1 MKYSW
6 SDIKQL
12 KLFKIE
18 SSRTRS
24 ILLYSVFVVISAV
37 LWCFLTLNNN
47 ITIECELPVKVI
59 KPTNVRFLTDVPD
72 TITVTVTDKGTSLV
86 KRFLMPSPKLELRF
100 DEYSDGEN
108 TFKVDASQ
116 LRRAIARQFGRTAT
130 MTSILPEVINAR
142 YTDQPGKRVPVVLDV
157 EVEPAVMH
165 TRSGIITRDHDSV
178 LVYADYKT
186 LKQIT
191 EVYTYH
197 VQETNL
203 TDTLHRR
210 VALSP
215 IKGAVME
222 PRSIEITIPI
232 EKLLT
237 RSMRVPI
244 SVRNAPDNINV
255 VLFPSNVEVTYRAP
269 MSEVHKESTLTV
281 VVDYNNID
289 LRNRGHKVPIQAG
302 EVPGSYEDV
311 RLAVDSVEYIIE
323 KH

>member
-1 MKYSW
+1 MKPW
-6 SDIKQL
+6 WNDI
-12 KLFKIE
+12 KLFKFFKVE

-24 ILLYSVFVVISAV
+24 ILLYSVFVLISAI
-37 LWCFLTLNNN
+37 LWCFLTLNNS
-47 ITIECELPVKVI
+47 ITIECELPVKII
-59 KPTNVRFLTDVPD
+59 KPGNVRFLSDVPD

-86 KRFLMPSPKLELRF
+86 KRFIMPDPKLELRF

-116 LRRAIARQFGRTAT
+116 LRRVIARQFGRTAT
-130 MTSILPEVINAR
+130 LSSILPESINAR
-142 YTDQPGKRVPVVLDV
+142 FTDQPGKRVPVILDV
-157 EVEPAVMH
+157 EVEPAMLH
-165 TRSGIITRDHDSV
+165 TRNGVITRDYDSV

-186 LKQIT
+186 LKEIT

-197 VQETNL
+197 VREVNL
-203 TDTLHRR
+203 TDTLRRR
-210 VALSP
+210 VAISP

-232 EKLLT
+232 EKLVT
-237 RSMRVPI
+237 RSQRVPI

-255 VLFPSNVEVTYRAP
+255 VLFPSNVEVTYRTP
-269 MSEVHKESTLTV
+269 MSEAHKENALTV
-281 VVDYNNID
+281 VVDYNNIN
-289 LRNRGHKVPIQAG
+289 LQSRGHKVPVQAG
-302 EVPGSYEDV
+302 EVPGAYEDV